1 MAFIVTNEVS
11 YFKSPIVWV
20 NLWEDFCPN
29 VLIDDRRRF
38 CANDLKIV
46 IKIFE
51 FLLNLVL
58 IIDKKINEIINSN
71 QTFISNIEYIPKL
84 E

>member
-11 YFKSPIVWV
+11 YFKFPIVWV

-46 IKIFE
+46 IAREINMCGSSLSRLERIRIF
-51 FLLNLVL
+51 
-58 IIDKKINEIINSN
+58 
-71 QTFISNIEYIPKL
+71 
-84 E
+84 